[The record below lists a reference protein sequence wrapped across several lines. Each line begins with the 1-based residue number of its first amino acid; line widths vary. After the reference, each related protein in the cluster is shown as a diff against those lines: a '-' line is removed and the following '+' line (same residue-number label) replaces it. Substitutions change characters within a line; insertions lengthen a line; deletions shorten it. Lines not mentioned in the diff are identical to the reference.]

1 VVWDTPPVRMVGWEQ
16 ELALLV
22 DMLDRAEVGAGGLAV
37 LTGEAGIGKTR
48 LSRNGRQRPAVVGS
62 SY

>member
-1 VVWDTPPVRMVGWEQ
+1 MVGWEQ